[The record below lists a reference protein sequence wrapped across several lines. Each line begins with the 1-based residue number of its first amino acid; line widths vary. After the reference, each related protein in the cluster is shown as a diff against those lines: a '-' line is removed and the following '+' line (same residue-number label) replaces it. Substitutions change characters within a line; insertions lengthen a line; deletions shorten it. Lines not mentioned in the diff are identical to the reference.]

1 MKALSDLL
9 VLDFTHVL
17 AGPYAT
23 MLLADLGARVVKI
36 EPPGAGE
43 GTRKLLA
50 DDPEHSVAGMGAYF
64 LTLNRNKQSIAIDLK
79 SERGR
84 ALVHRLAEK
93 ADAAVYNFARGVP
106 ERLGIDHETL
116 SARNPGIVTCAIT
129 GFGETGPDADR
140 AAFDMV
146 AQGMGGGMSIT
157 GEPGGRP
164 LRAGIPIG
172 DLGSGLFAALGVL
185 AALHARELTGRGQHV
200 DISMLDGQISLLS
213 YIATMALL
221 SDRNPVALG
230 NAHGVHV
237 PYDTFET
244 TTRPLILAIISDN
257 FWAALV
263 EELDLPALRDP
274 RLATQ
279 PGRLAQKEFVTA
291 TVQAALARESCEAW
305 LERLGARRIPCAPVN
320 DVLSALADPQVL
332 ARQMVATVE
341 HPSGRSVRMP
351 GNPVKLSETHE
362 EAFSAPPRL
371 GEHTDAVL
379 SELLELSVAEIAA
392 LRAQGTIA

>member
-23 MLLADLGARVVKI
+23 MLLGDLGARIVKI
-36 EPPGAGE
+36 EPPGEGE
-43 GTRKLLA
+43 STRKLLA
-50 DDPEHSVAGMGAYF
+50 NDPAHSVAGMGAYF
-64 LTLNRNKQSIAIDLK
+64 LTLTRNKQSVAIDLK
-79 SERGR
+79 SEAGR

-93 ADAAVYNFARGVP
+93 ADVAVNNFARGVP
-106 ERLGIDHETL
+106 ERLGIDHGAL
-116 SARNPGIVTCAIT
+116 SARNSGIVTCSIT
-129 GFGETGPDADR
+129 GFGETGPAADR

-157 GEPGGRP
+157 GEAGGRP

-172 DLGSGLFAALGVL
+172 DLASGLFAAMGIL

-200 DISMLDGQISLLS
+200 DISMLDGQISLLN

-221 SDRNPVALG
+221 SGRNPVAHG

-244 TTRPLILAIISDN
+244 TTRPLILAIIADN
-257 FWAALV
+257 FWAALI
-263 EELDLPALRDP
+263 EELDVPALRDP
-274 RLATQ
+274 AFATQ
-279 PGRLAQKEFVTA
+279 TGRLAREDFITA
-291 TVQAALARESCEAW
+291 TVQAALARESCETW

-320 DVLSALADPQVL
+320 DVLSALSDPQVL
-332 ARQMVATVE
+332 ARRMVATVE
-341 HPSGRSVRMP
+341 HPSGRRVRMP
-351 GNPVKLSETHE
+351 GNPVKLSDTHE
-362 EAFSAPPRL
+362 DGFSPPPRL
-371 GEHTDAVL
+371 GEQTDAVL
-379 SELLELSVAEIAA
+379 SELLGLSAPELAA
-392 LRAQGTIA
+392 LRARGTIA

>member
-36 EPPGAGE
+36 EPPGEGE

-50 DDPEHSVAGMGAYF
+50 NDPEHSVEGMGAYF
-64 LTLNRNKQSIAIDLK
+64 LTLNRNKRSVAIDLK
-79 SERGR
+79 SEAGR

-93 ADAAVYNFARGVP
+93 ADVAVNNFARGVP
-106 ERLGIDHETL
+106 ERLGIDHGAL
-116 SARNPGIVTCAIT
+116 SARNPRIVTCAIT
-129 GFGETGPDADR
+129 GFGETGPGADR
-140 AAFDMV
+140 AAFDLV

-172 DLGSGLFAALGVL
+172 DLGSGLFAALGIL

-200 DISMLDGQISLLS
+200 DISMLDGQISLLN

-221 SDRNPVALG
+221 SGRNPVALG

-257 FWAALV
+257 FWTALV
-263 EELDLPALRDP
+263 EELDAPALSDP
-274 RLATQ
+274 ALATQ
-279 PGRLAQKEFVTA
+279 PGRLARKDFVTS
-291 TVQAALARESCEAW
+291 TVQAALSRESCETW
-305 LERLGARRIPCAPVN
+305 LQRLGARRIPCAPVN

-332 ARQMVATVE
+332 ARHMVATVD
-341 HPSGRSVRMP
+341 HPSGRRVRMP
-351 GNPVKLSETHE
+351 GNAVKLSDTHE
-362 EAFSAPPRL
+362 ERFAPPPRL

-379 SELLELSVAEIAA
+379 SELLGLPAAELAA
-392 LRAQGTIA
+392 LRAKGTIG